1 MSEKYK
7 QEVLEAIKEAKII
20 SHDPNTKRYG
30 SFKEALEDLDDEK
43 SISEEQ
49 FNFVDMIET

>member
-20 SHDPNTKRYG
+20 SRDPNTKRYG
-30 SFKEALEDLDDEK
+30 SFKEAIKDLDDEK
-43 SISEEQ
+43 SISEE
-49 FNFVDMIET
+49 

>member
-30 SFKEALEDLDDEK
+30 SFKEAIEDLDDE
-43 SISEEQ
+43 EEKT
-49 FNFVDMIET
+49 FEDFIMMETIK

>member
-20 SHDPNTKRYG
+20 SRDPNTKRYG

-49 FNFVDMIET
+49 FNFVDMIEI

>member
-20 SHDPNTKRYG
+20 NHDPNTKRYG
-30 SFKEALEDLDDEK
+30 SFKEVLKDLDDEK
-43 SISEEQ
+43 SISEE
-49 FNFVDMIET
+49 